1 MARVKAKRVSWN
13 SYMIS
18 VLTFNSGWHN
28 LTVLSRSKTAEL
40 LSRAEGFSVSDVREF
55 CKIYRKSLLKRIK

>member
-1 MARVKAKRVSWN
+1 MARVKANRVGFN

-18 VLTFNSGWHN
+18 VLTLNSGWHK
-28 LTVLSRSKTAEL
+28 LTVLTHSKTVDL
-40 LSRAEGFSVSDVREF
+40 LSRSEGMSVSDVRTF

>member
-1 MARVKAKRVSWN
+1 MARVKANKVGFN

-18 VLTFNSGWHN
+18 VLTNNSGWHK
-28 LTVLSRSKTAEL
+28 LTVLERSKTVEL
-40 LSRAEGFSVSDVREF
+40 LSRSDGMSVSDIRIF

>member
-1 MARVKAKRVSWN
+1 MARVKANKVGFN

-18 VLTFNSGWHN
+18 VLTNNSGWHK
-28 LTVLSRSKTAEL
+28 LTVLERSKTVEL
-40 LSRAEGFSVSDVREF
+40 LSRSDGMSVSDIRTF